1 MNHNTAVTDKNFW
14 KLVRYEFHSTFL
26 LYKNILLNPLILFQW
41 TYHVLR
47 DIFYELP
54 KSFLIK
60 TDKKNL
66 ESHLENTAS
75 QCITLSEVVTIP
87 GNYIG
92 FLLLQYAG
100 FGHFFASIIGANS
113 GDYFSSVLS
122 YTFLYVL
129 LSRGHGNFYTIK
141 NAVYDC
147 FEVIKD
153 CLPAALVLYTTEAP
167 LIGLLL
173 LIWLSPTMA
182 IAINLIIAMTLY
194 IGVAKYSTTKNIEK
208 RFE

>member
-1 MNHNTAVTDKNFW
+1 M
-14 KLVRYEFHSTFL
+14 
-26 LYKNILLNPLILFQW
+26 
-41 TYHVLR
+41 
-47 DIFYELP
+47 
-54 KSFLIK
+54 
-60 TDKKNL
+60 
-66 ESHLENTAS
+66 
-75 QCITLSEVVTIP
+75 SEIVTIP
-87 GNYIG
+87 GNYIW
-92 FLLLQYAG
+92 FLVLQFIG
-100 FGHFFASIIGANS
+100 FGDFFASIIGANF

-122 YTFLYVL
+122 YTLLYIL
-129 LSRGHGNFYTIK
+129 LSRGHGNSYTIK

-153 CLPAALVLYTTEAP
+153 CLPAALVLYTIEAP

-182 IAINLIIAMTLY
+182 IAINLVIAMTLY

>member
-1 MNHNTAVTDKNFW
+1 MNHHPISADKNFW
-14 KLVRYEFHSTFL
+14 KLLHYEFHSTL
-26 LYKNILLNPLILFQW
+26 ILYKNIVYNPALLLQW
-41 TYHVLR
+41 TYRVLR

-54 KSFLIK
+54 KSFFIK

-66 ESHLENTAS
+66 ESHLENAAS
-75 QCITLSEVVTIP
+75 QCITMSEVVTIP

-92 FLLLQYAG
+92 FLIMQYAG
-100 FGHFFASIIGANS
+100 FGAFFASIIGANFW
-113 GDYFSSVLS
+113 DYFSSAIS
-122 YTFLYVL
+122 YTLLYVL
-129 LSRGHGNFYTIK
+129 LTRGHGHFYTIK
-141 NAVYDC
+141 SALYDC

-153 CLPAALVLYTTEAP
+153 CLPAALVLYATEAP
-167 LIGLLL
+167 LIALLL